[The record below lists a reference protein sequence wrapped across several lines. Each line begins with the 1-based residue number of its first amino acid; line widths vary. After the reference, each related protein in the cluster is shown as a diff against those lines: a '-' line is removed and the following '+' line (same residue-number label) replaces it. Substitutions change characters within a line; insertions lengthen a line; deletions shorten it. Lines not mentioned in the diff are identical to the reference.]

1 MTKNVLFYA
10 RYSTDRQNEV
20 SLETQIELG
29 KSFIEDKGWTL
40 AATYSDAAVSGTR
53 FTSRPG
59 IQNLLR
65 HVKRGG
71 IDIVLCVTVD
81 RLSRDVEHSSKIL
94 KEVNYHD
101 ATIWTVQAGQAV
113 TNMELHLRSTL
124 SHEMVEQIRYRTRE
138 GMKTAVRKGKAS
150 TCLAYGY
157 MLSQQRDGNGDRIK
171 GLREVDPVK
180 AEIVGRIFKMYADGV
195 SPNDI
200 AEILNKE
207 AVPGPRGKAWRDTA
221 IRGHKSRGTGILNN
235 ESYVGRMVWNK
246 RQYRKNPDTERR
258 TARPNDASEWVSSE
272 VPSMRMVT
280 DALWARARERDAV
293 IGDLY
298 DNANSNRLTATRR
311 PEYLLSRMLE
321 CAECGGPYAISGKER
336 YSCTNRKKRLP
347 IEELGG
353 ARCGNSK
360 TITRHELED
369 RVLNCIPAAFY
380 SLATFDRISEKMIAH
395 EVSVLKRTPSRK
407 ASLEAELG
415 SINTTQKSL
424 MQQIQ
429 DRHAEGRPRLAIL
442 DDQLDELEATRG
454 KLVLELAGMGAPAE
468 DYQEKIAKLKQQ
480 FNPTNVEVAIRK
492 LLFLARNNGNEEAK
506 QHLMP
511 IVRDLIQTVVIG
523 KTPGHEPASLQVH
536 GSIANIMASMEV
548 LDLM

>member
-207 AVPGPRGKAWRDTA
+207 AVPGPRGKAWRILPSVATRVVGPA
-221 IRGHKSRGTGILNN
+221 SSTMRAMSAEWSGT
-235 ESYVGRMVWNK
+235 SAS
-246 RQYRKNPDTERR
+246 
-258 TARPNDASEWVSSE
+258 TARTRIRSGGRRGLTMPVNGYHLRFRQCVWSPTPCGPVRGNA
-272 VPSMRMVT
+272 MR
-280 DALWARARERDAV
+280 
-293 IGDLY
+293 
-298 DNANSNRLTATRR
+298 
-311 PEYLLSRMLE
+311 
-321 CAECGGPYAISGKER
+321 
-336 YSCTNRKKRLP
+336 
-347 IEELGG
+347 
-353 ARCGNSK
+353 
-360 TITRHELED
+360 
-369 RVLNCIPAAFY
+369 
-380 SLATFDRISEKMIAH
+380 
-395 EVSVLKRTPSRK
+395 
-407 ASLEAELG
+407 
-415 SINTTQKSL
+415 
-424 MQQIQ
+424 
-429 DRHAEGRPRLAIL
+429 
-442 DDQLDELEATRG
+442 
-454 KLVLELAGMGAPAE
+454 
-468 DYQEKIAKLKQQ
+468 
-480 FNPTNVEVAIRK
+480 
-492 LLFLARNNGNEEAK
+492 
-506 QHLMP
+506 
-511 IVRDLIQTVVIG
+511 
-523 KTPGHEPASLQVH
+523 
-536 GSIANIMASMEV
+536 
-548 LDLM
+548 

>member
-171 GLREVDPVK
+171 GLREIDPVK
-180 AEIVGRIFKMYADGV
+180 AEVVERIFKMYAEGV

-207 AVPGPRGKAWRDTA
+207 GVPGPRSKAWRDTA

-298 DNANSNRLTATRR
+298 ENATSNRLTATRR

-347 IEELGG
+347 IDELGG
-353 ARCGNSK
+353 ACCGNSK
-360 TITRHELED
+360 GLRAMNLKTAFSTASRRHSF
-369 RVLNCIPAAFY
+369 R
-380 SLATFDRISEKMIAH
+380 SL
-395 EVSVLKRTPSRK
+395 PSTEFQR
-407 ASLEAELG
+407 
-415 SINTTQKSL
+415 
-424 MQQIQ
+424 
-429 DRHAEGRPRLAIL
+429 R
-442 DDQLDELEATRG
+442 
-454 KLVLELAGMGAPAE
+454 
-468 DYQEKIAKLKQQ
+468 
-480 FNPTNVEVAIRK
+480 
-492 LLFLARNNGNEEAK
+492 
-506 QHLMP
+506 
-511 IVRDLIQTVVIG
+511 
-523 KTPGHEPASLQVH
+523 
-536 GSIANIMASMEV
+536 
-548 LDLM
+548 